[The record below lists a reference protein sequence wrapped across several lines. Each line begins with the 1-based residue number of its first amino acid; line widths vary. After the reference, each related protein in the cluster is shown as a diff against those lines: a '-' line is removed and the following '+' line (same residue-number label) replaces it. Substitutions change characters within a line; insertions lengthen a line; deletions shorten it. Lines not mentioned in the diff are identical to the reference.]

1 MSVYQGLIA
10 LLVVFFISL
19 FISFGK
25 ERNKKRTISRFITVI
40 SSVILVVLFFS
51 LRSELSEIDKCK
63 IEYQGFYTN
72 NALCYEKINV
82 THNYLDTSGIN
93 VVGVMN
99 ISPDSAVIKTE
110 DGRTLIVTK
119 SSGGFAVH
127 Q

>member
-1 MSVYQGLIA
+1 MSVYQGLIV
-10 LLVVFFISL
+10 LSVVFFISL

-25 ERNKKRTISRFITVI
+25 ESNKKRTIARAVVVI

-51 LRSELSEIDKCK
+51 LRGEFSEIDKCK

-72 NALCYEKINV
+72 NALCYGTVNV
-82 THNYLDTSGIN
+82 THNYLDTSGIS
-93 VVGVMN
+93 VVGIMN

-119 SSGGFAVH
+119 SSEGFAVH

>member
-25 ERNKKRTISRFITVI
+25 EKNKKRTISRFITVI
-40 SSVILVVLFFS
+40 SSVVLVVLFFS
-51 LRSELSEIDKCK
+51 LRSELSEIDKCE
-63 IEYQGFYTN
+63 IEHQGFYTN
-72 NALCYEKINV
+72 NALCYGTINV
-82 THNYLDTSGIN
+82 THNYLNTSGIN
-93 VVGVMN
+93 VVGVMS
-99 ISPDSAVIKTE
+99 ISPESAVIKTE

-119 SSGGFAVH
+119 SPRGFAVH

>member
-1 MSVYQGLIA
+1 MSVYQGLIV

-19 FISFGK
+19 LISFGK
-25 ERNKKRTISRFITVI
+25 ESNKRRGVARLVTVI
-40 SSVILVVLFFS
+40 LSVILVVLFFS
-51 LRSELSEIDKCK
+51 LRGELSEIDKCK

-72 NALCYEKINV
+72 NALCYGKVNV

-93 VVGVMN
+93 VVGIMN
-99 ISPDSAVIKTE
+99 VSPDSAVIKTE

-119 SSGGFAVH
+119 SSEGFAVH

>member
-10 LLVVFFISL
+10 LLVVFIISL

-25 ERNKKRTISRFITVI
+25 QRSKRRTVSRFITVI
-40 SSVILVVLFFS
+40 SSVILVVLFYS
-51 LRSELSEIDKCK
+51 LRSELSEMDKCK

-72 NALCYEKINV
+72 NALCYGEVNV
-82 THNYLDTSGIN
+82 THNYLDTSGIS

-99 ISPDSAVIKTE
+99 ISPESAVIKTE

-119 SSGGFAVH
+119 SPGGFAVH